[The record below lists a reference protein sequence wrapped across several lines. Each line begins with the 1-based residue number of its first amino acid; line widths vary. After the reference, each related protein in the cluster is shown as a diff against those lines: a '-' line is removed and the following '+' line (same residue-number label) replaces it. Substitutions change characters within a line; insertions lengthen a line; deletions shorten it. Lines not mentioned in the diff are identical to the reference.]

1 MENLHGIVVFLR
13 VVEAGSLSA
22 AARGMGVSTSA
33 VSAALARLEDGL
45 ATRLVNRTTRR
56 LSVTE
61 EGREFY
67 DRCKKIISDLEAAE
81 LTVSKAGRVPSG
93 ALKVGIPSALGRKW
107 IVPRLA
113 EFVDAFP
120 SVELEI
126 ISTDFVPYTMDDGLD
141 ICVQI
146 GELHDSSLAVR
157 RLACSEYLVCAS
169 PDFLEKHG
177 TPQSPADL
185 AEYSCLMY
193 RRPRNGRMWDWRFNF
208 GNGVEHVTVEPLLTM
223 NSHEAL
229 VSGAEAGL
237 GIIQVADYYAHPSM
251 ERGHL
256 VEILRDFKT
265 EGHIISAVFSR
276 QKPFP
281 PKVRVFVDFLAKQ
294 FDRPPWTTNTQ
305 VTPKK
310 DGNGTAGTRQQSTD
324 KTKRV
329 AGRRGSGKA
338 PSAHGR
344 KRSARA

>member
-1 MENLHGIVVFLR
+1 M
-13 VVEAGSLSA
+13 
-22 AARGMGVSTSA
+22 
-33 VSAALARLEDGL
+33 
-45 ATRLVNRTTRR
+45 VNRTTRR

-107 IVPRLA
+107 IVPRLT
-113 EFVDAFP
+113 EFVDAYP

-169 PDFLEKHG
+169 PEYLERHG
-177 TPQSPADL
+177 TPQSPSDL
-185 AEYSCLMY
+185 ADHSCLMY

-208 GNGVEHVTVEPLLTM
+208 CDGVEHVTVEPRLTM

-229 VSGAEAGL
+229 VAGAEASL

-251 ERGHL
+251 ERGDL
-256 VEILRDFKT
+256 VEILQDFKT
-265 EGHIISAVFSR
+265 EGHIISTVFSR

-305 VTPKK
+305 VTSKK
-310 DGNGTAGTRQQSTD
+310 KSKVSSGARKQASA
-324 KTKRV
+324 KTKR
-329 AGRRGSGKA
+329 AANRRGSGKA
-338 PSAHGR
+338 PSARGR
-344 KRSARA
+344 KQSVRA